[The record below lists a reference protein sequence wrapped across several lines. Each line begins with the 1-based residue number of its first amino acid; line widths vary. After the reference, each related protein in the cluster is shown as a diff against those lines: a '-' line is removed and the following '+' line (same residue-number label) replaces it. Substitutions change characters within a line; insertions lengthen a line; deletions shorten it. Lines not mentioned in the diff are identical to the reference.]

1 MVFFSGCVSVFLF
14 DFYTTQKNLL
24 ISTGYDRYP
33 VTAIDRDRD
42 RGYGDRFGGA
52 GPYGAP
58 QEPVSC
64 FFFYSSDVTMSFSF
78 RRYFHVETFE
88 NRQKSNASI

>member
-64 FFFYSSDVTMSFSF
+64 LFIRRNYELFISSLLSCGNF
-78 RRYFHVETFE
+78 
-88 NRQKSNASI
+88 